1 MFFAQALR
9 KKLYSNFADKLSKKD
24 ECLFPFKLPK
34 KSNINYLYELKSENP
49 MFTHIQLK
57 QMNKSDYLK
66 YFSKKNLQQKWNRKI
81 RVNYNNSLNR
91 FNRKENKKV

>member
-34 KSNINYLYELKSENP
+34 KSNINYL
-49 MFTHIQLK
+49 
-57 QMNKSDYLK
+57 
-66 YFSKKNLQQKWNRKI
+66 
-81 RVNYNNSLNR
+81 
-91 FNRKENKKV
+91 

>member
-34 KSNINYLYELKSENP
+34 KSNINYYINNNLIEIIIYHLRY
-49 MFTHIQLK
+49 
-57 QMNKSDYLK
+57 MN
-66 YFSKKNLQQKWNRKI
+66 
-81 RVNYNNSLNR
+81 
-91 FNRKENKKV
+91 